1 MNVSAPSA
9 CTGPSEAFRIEIQPD
24 RDRVRVAPHGELDI
38 ATAPDVA
45 AEIDGLVERGLRT
58 IVIDLR
64 LTSFIDSTGVHM
76 LLRQTARPDATISVV
91 DGPQS
96 VSRVL
101 EIAGVRDALP
111 FEPTP

>member
-1 MNVSAPSA
+1 
-9 CTGPSEAFRIEIQPD
+9 
-24 RDRVRVAPHGELDI
+24 
-38 ATAPDVA
+38 
-45 AEIDGLVERGLRT
+45 
-58 IVIDLR
+58 
-64 LTSFIDSTGVHM
+64 M
-76 LLRQTARPDATISVV
+76 LLRQTARPDATISVI